1 MPSPTTRPG
10 DSGPATNPARAEA
23 AGPRRRLGRTD
34 RRDAI
39 LSAAAVAFADRGF
52 ASTSMEDVAAA
63 AGITRLIVYRHFESK
78 PGLYDAVLER
88 VSERLRAAFTAELT
102 PGRISSGAV
111 RAMLRVAREDPAGFT
126 LLWRHAA
133 REPRFVAHADL
144 IRSRVVAGAGELL
157 SARAALTQ
165 SRWAAATLVAY
176 LVEGVLA
183 WLDEGDPR
191 RDADF
196 EEMMSRSLPALVRAW
211 SERDDD

>member
-10 DSGPATNPARAEA
+10 DSGPATNPVRAEA
-23 AGPRRRLGRTD
+23 AGPRRLLGRTD
-34 RRDAI
+34 RRGAI
-39 LSAAAVAFADRGF
+39 LAAAAVAFAERGF

-78 PGLYDAVLER
+78 PALYDAVLER
-88 VSERLRAAFTAELT
+88 VSERLRAAFTAEMT
-102 PGRISSGAV
+102 PGQIAAGAV

-133 REPRFVAHADL
+133 REPRFAAHADL
-144 IRSRVVAGAGELL
+144 IRSRVVAGASELL
-157 SARAALTQ
+157 SSRAPLAR

-183 WLDEGDPR
+183 WLDEGDPGQ
-191 RDADF
+191 DADF
-196 EEMMSRSLPALVRAW
+196 TEMMSRSLPALVRAW
-211 SERDDD
+211 SERDEA